1 MIVTDKSQ
9 ETYFFCGSDS
19 LFHIAALD
27 ETTFGKGIESCV
39 SALKSSASIQIPA
52 DNSHVN
58 LFEPAPEIA
67 KVEVPDHGLNDVKCD
82 HGWSRRNI
90 YDHCNQRDISGS
102 ESKGTTHSPETGH
115 SEVNLTSMNCV
126 DLLSDGMSKK
136 DHCPTSNIDADLTHT
151 ETNFS
156 DSKSENDLLSQTLPA
171 EDTEMKSNMV
181 VHVLM
186 SEDVPG
192 STICLGYPANELDN
206 LEKQQSPDQMVPA
219 QCEPVTVPVSNTVF
233 FFHSFWV
240 SNL

>member
-9 ETYFFCGSDS
+9 ETYNFCGSDS
-19 LFHIAALD
+19 LFHITALD
-27 ETTFGKGIESCV
+27 ETTSGQGIESCG

-67 KVEVPDHGLNDVKCD
+67 KVEVPDHG
-82 HGWSRRNI
+82 WSRRNI
-90 YDHCNQRDISGS
+90 YDHYNQRDISGS
-102 ESKGTTHSPETGH
+102 ESKGTTHGPETGH

-136 DHCPTSNIDADLTHT
+136 DRCPTPNIDADLTHT

-156 DSKSENDLLSQTLPA
+156 DSKSEDDLLSQTLPA

-186 SEDVPG
+186 PG

-206 LEKQQSPDQMVPA
+206 LEKQQSPDRMVPA

-233 FFHSFWV
+233 FFIPFGCQTFNNQQELYTNLV
-240 SNL
+240 S

>member
-1 MIVTDKSQ
+1 M
-9 ETYFFCGSDS
+9 
-19 LFHIAALD
+19 
-27 ETTFGKGIESCV
+27 
-39 SALKSSASIQIPA
+39 
-52 DNSHVN
+52 N

-67 KVEVPDHGLNDVKCD
+67 KVEVPDHGLNDAKCD

-115 SEVNLTSMNCV
+115 SEVNLSSMNCV

-219 QCEPVTVPVSNTVF
+219 QCEPVTVPVSNTVS
-233 FFHSFWV
+233 FHSFWV